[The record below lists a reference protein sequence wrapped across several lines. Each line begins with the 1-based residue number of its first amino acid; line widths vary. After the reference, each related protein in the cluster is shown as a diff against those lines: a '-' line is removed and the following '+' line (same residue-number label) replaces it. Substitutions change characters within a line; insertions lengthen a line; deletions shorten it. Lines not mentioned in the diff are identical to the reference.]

1 MAASIPGP
9 GGDGYGGGAPE
20 LGPALL
26 DRALAGTSGRAAL
39 LLVTG
44 APAAVVAAAV
54 SPTLRRADLAVE
66 LAVDRVAVLAPHL
79 RETSGAADLAA
90 RVLASLPTEAA
101 AEAAIGI
108 ALAPEDGETWGAL
121 LAAAGVASG
130 RASAYASGRFAFSD
144 AARDALHRIGPL
156 LAGAVAEALAEDQF
170 RLVFQPIAR
179 LEDRI
184 EVGVE
189 ALLRWPRPGGEHWP
203 PDIFIREAERRGLIE
218 PITAWTLD
226 AACRQIRALPD
237 VAPRNFRIGVN
248 LSATQLGRGAAEMV
262 AGVLKSTGA
271 DPARLTL
278 EVTETA
284 PFIDDA
290 AAVRDVERIKALGCG
305 VAIDDFGAGHA
316 SLAYVAK
323 LPADRI
329 KLDASLIRAAVFD
342 ARARAAVAATVR
354 LAHDVGADVV
364 AEGVATAGDAATV
377 EALGVR
383 LAQGGLIGPPREAPF
398 DPGGERPLSL
408 DRPDGAA

>member
-189 ALLRWPRPGGEHWP
+189 ALLRWP
-203 PDIFIREAERRGLIE
+203 
-218 PITAWTLD
+218 
-226 AACRQIRALPD
+226 
-237 VAPRNFRIGVN
+237 
-248 LSATQLGRGAAEMV
+248 
-262 AGVLKSTGA
+262 
-271 DPARLTL
+271 
-278 EVTETA
+278 
-284 PFIDDA
+284 
-290 AAVRDVERIKALGCG
+290 
-305 VAIDDFGAGHA
+305 
-316 SLAYVAK
+316 
-323 LPADRI
+323 
-329 KLDASLIRAAVFD
+329 
-342 ARARAAVAATVR
+342 
-354 LAHDVGADVV
+354 
-364 AEGVATAGDAATV
+364 
-377 EALGVR
+377 
-383 LAQGGLIGPPREAPF
+383 
-398 DPGGERPLSL
+398 
-408 DRPDGAA
+408 